1 MFNISY
7 IEPLYRIQIY
17 PMLFKKAKE
26 PTEMLPAVQVVSG
39 GVYFGIIKTT
49 SPIRIEG
56 DFKGIIFCTNKVIID
71 KRASVNG
78 DILCHDIVIGGTIE
92 GNVICKNKCFLNE
105 DAIVNGIVRTSKF
118 ENGENSSVTGPVYVN
133 KENANID
140 VDEYYELFNKK
151 ETLEKIKAEYFS
163 LPQKLILI
171 TWVCYWH
178 FFGADSQISTD
189 AYAVNLWICGIL

>member
-1 MFNISY
+1 
-7 IEPLYRIQIY
+7 
-17 PMLFKKAKE
+17 MLFKKKE
-26 PTEMLPAVQVVSG
+26 SPSEMLPAVQVVSG

-71 KRASVNG
+71 KKATVNG
-78 DILCHDIVIGGTIE
+78 DILCHEIVVGGLID
-92 GNVICKNKCFLNE
+92 GNVICKNKCTLS
-105 DAIVNGIVRTSKF
+105 DGAVVNGIVRTGKF
-118 ENGENSSVTGPVYVN
+118 ENGDDSSVIGPVYVS
-133 KENANID
+133 KENTNID

-171 TWVCYWH
+171 T
-178 FFGADSQISTD
+178 
-189 AYAVNLWICGIL
+189 

>member
-1 MFNISY
+1 
-7 IEPLYRIQIY
+7 
-17 PMLFKKAKE
+17 MLFKK
-26 PTEMLPAVQVVSG
+26 TEAPADMLPAVQVVSG

-71 KRASVNG
+71 KKSSVNG

-92 GNVICKNKCFLNE
+92 GNVICKSKCVLNE
-105 DAIVNGIVRTSKF
+105 DAVVNGIIRTALF
-118 ENGENSSVTGPVYVN
+118 ENGDNSSVTGPVYIN
-133 KENANID
+133 KDNGNID
-140 VDEYYELFNKK
+140 VEEYYELFNKK

-171 TWVCYWH
+171 T
-178 FFGADSQISTD
+178 
-189 AYAVNLWICGIL
+189 

>member
-1 MFNISY
+1 
-7 IEPLYRIQIY
+7 
-17 PMLFKKAKE
+17 MLFKKKE
-26 PTEMLPAVQVVSG
+26 NPSEILPAVQVVSG

-71 KRASVNG
+71 KRATVNG
-78 DILCHDIVIGGTIE
+78 DILCHEIVVGGLID
-92 GNVICKNKCFLNE
+92 GNVICKNKCVLNE
-105 DAIVNGIVRTSKF
+105 GAIVNGIVRTAKF
-118 ENGENSSVTGPVYVN
+118 ENGDDSSVTGHLYVN
-133 KENANID
+133 KENVNID

-171 TWVCYWH
+171 T
-178 FFGADSQISTD
+178 
-189 AYAVNLWICGIL
+189 

>member
-1 MFNISY
+1 
-7 IEPLYRIQIY
+7 
-17 PMLFKKAKE
+17 MLFKKTEA
-26 PTEMLPAVQVVSG
+26 PSEMLPAVQVVSG

-71 KRASVNG
+71 KKSSVNG

-92 GNVICKNKCFLNE
+92 GNVICKSKCVLNE
-105 DAIVNGIVRTSKF
+105 DAVVNGIIRTALF
-118 ENGENSSVTGPVYVN
+118 ENGDNSSVTGPVYIN
-133 KENANID
+133 KDNGNID
-140 VDEYYELFNKK
+140 VEEYYELFNKK

-171 TWVCYWH
+171 T
-178 FFGADSQISTD
+178 
-189 AYAVNLWICGIL
+189 

>member
-1 MFNISY
+1 
-7 IEPLYRIQIY
+7 
-17 PMLFKKAKE
+17 MLFKKKE
-26 PTEMLPAVQVVSG
+26 NPSEILPAVQVVSG

-71 KRASVNG
+71 KRATVNG
-78 DILCHDIVIGGTIE
+78 DILCHEIVVGGLID
-92 GNVICKNKCFLNE
+92 GNVICKSKCMLNE
-105 DAIVNGIVRTSKF
+105 GAIVNGIVRTAKF
-118 ENGENSSVTGPVYVN
+118 ENGDDSSVTGHVYVN
-133 KENANID
+133 KENVNID

-171 TWVCYWH
+171 T
-178 FFGADSQISTD
+178 
-189 AYAVNLWICGIL
+189 